1 VLMTRR
7 LAGKW
12 WAYVFLYQTSGRV

>member
-12 WAYVFLYQTSGRV
+12 WAYVFHHQTSGRV